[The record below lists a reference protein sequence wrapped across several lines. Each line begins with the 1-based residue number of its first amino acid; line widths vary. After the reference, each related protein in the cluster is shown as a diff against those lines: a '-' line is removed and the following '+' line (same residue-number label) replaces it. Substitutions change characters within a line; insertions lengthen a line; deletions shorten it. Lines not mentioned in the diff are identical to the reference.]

1 MIRPSFIPR
10 RAATIV
16 AFASLLLT
24 SVGCRQGGSQARPSD
39 PRSTSLQPIGD
50 SLGVLTGKLS
60 QLLGSYSIGAHGQ
73 WVFSGDR
80 TLFGAI
86 AEHKDSAVTRLV
98 DCLDDTTASLAT
110 VEGRRVPMGV
120 LCYEALLFA
129 AYAEPEGIDTGEWPG
144 TVMPTATTQNLRDA
158 KSAWLEVVRR
168 RGYRLH

>member
-1 MIRPSFIPR
+1 MIKPSFILR
-10 RAATIV
+10 RIATVV
-16 AFASLLLT
+16 AFASVLL
-24 SVGCRQGGSQARPSD
+24 GCKQGGSQAKHSD
-39 PRSTSLQPIGD
+39 PGNSSLQPVGD
-50 SLGVLTGKLS
+50 SLGVLTGRLS

-86 AEHKDSAVTRLV
+86 AEFKDSAVTRIV
-98 DCLDDTTASLAT
+98 DCLDDTTASLVT
-110 VEGRRVPMGV
+110 VEGRRVPVGV

-144 TVMPTATTQNLRDA
+144 TVMPTATTQNLRAA
-158 KSAWLEVVRR
+158 KSAWLEVIRR